1 MMRHNEK
8 KPGVTSRMFAIFR
21 ENESIM
27 RKLIRR
33 IAPDPQEVDDIMQE
47 AVLRALHAERARE
60 IGEPKAYLF
69 SIVRHVVNDEL
80 AKKMRSIIDFIEDFG
95 DPVDPPDPCSIDQQ
109 FDARERLLQFLEA
122 VASVPQQ
129 CQHVFVLKKV
139 YGYSHEEISRKLGI
153 SISTTEKH
161 VAAGYKRC
169 VENLDRQSRERTRK
183 AAESFS
189 LARKS
194 RN

>member
-1 MMRHNEK
+1 MRHEEK

-60 IGEPKAYLF
+60 ISEPKAYLF
-69 SIVRHVVNDEL
+69 SIVRHVVHDEL
-80 AKKMRSIIDFIEDFG
+80 EKKMRSIIDFIEDFG
-95 DPVDPPDPCSIDQQ
+95 DQIDSPDPCSVDEQV
-109 FDARERLLQFLEA
+109 DARERLFLFLEA

-129 CQHVFVLKKV
+129 CQRVFVLKKV

-169 VENLDRQSRERTRK
+169 VEYLDRQSREKTRK
-183 AAESFS
+183 AAGSFG
-189 LARKS
+189 
-194 RN
+194 